1 MSEPDSGPASAAI
14 EDLDHLYNSAPFGD
28 LSLGPDGRITRVN
41 ATLATWLGFPADALI
56 GQRLRDLLTVPTRIF
71 YETSVAPVLKLQG
84 RFEEVSFDLMTAGGG
99 KLPVLANAIERRDGE
114 GQVLSTRVGVMRARE
129 RRGYEQALQG
139 RAAEAVGKLTAEQET
154 AQLREQFIAVLG
166 HDLRNPL
173 ASIVG
178 AARLL
183 RREGLSEKGQKVLQ
197 LMEASVDRMAGLID
211 DVMDFARG
219 RLGSGIS
226 LQRSV
231 GELEPVLRQVVA
243 ELEASL
249 PSRVIV
255 CTFELAEP
263 VSFDGGR
270 IGQLVSNLLGNA
282 LTHGDPKAPV
292 RLGATSHAEA
302 FEVWIANAGT
312 AIPAKAMERLFQPFF
327 RGEVRASQQGLGLGL
342 HIASEIARAH
352 GGTLTVRSDADE
364 TRFTL
369 LVPIDGP
376 PPAP

>member
-1 MSEPDSGPASAAI
+1 MSDEPPRST
-14 EDLDHLYNSAPFGD
+14 EELELYNSAPFGD
-28 LSLGPDGRITRVN
+28 LLLGPDGRITMVN
-41 ATLATWLGFPADALI
+41 ATFAAWVGFPAEALA
-56 GQRLRDLLTVPTRIF
+56 GKRMRDLLTVPTRIF

-84 RFEEVSFDLMTAGGG
+84 RFEEVSFDLLTASGG
-99 KLPVLANAIERRDGE
+99 KLPVLANALEGRDDD
-114 GQVLSTRVGVMRARE
+114 GQVLFTRVGVMRARE

-183 RREGLSEKGQKVLQ
+183 RREGQSEKAQKILSM
-197 LMEASVDRMAGLID
+197 MEASVDRMAGLID

-219 RLGSGIS
+219 RLGSGIG
-226 LQRSV
+226 LHRTV
-231 GELEPVLRQVVA
+231 TTLEPVLRHVVE
-243 ELEASL
+243 ELEANH
-249 PSRVIV
+249 PSRDFI
-255 CTFELAEP
+255 CAFDLPEA
-263 VSFDGGR
+263 VSVDAGR
-270 IGQLVSNLLGNA
+270 ISQLMSNLLSNA

-292 RLGATSHAEA
+292 RLGAITRAGRLQ
-302 FEVWIANAGT
+302 VWVANAGPP
-312 AIPAKAMERLFQPFF
+312 IPATLIDRLFQPFF

-352 GGTLTVRSDADE
+352 GGTLTVASDETE

-369 LVPIDGP
+369 DLPLGCR
-376 PPAP
+376 AAAG